1 MMRGMPGDDLQLA
14 LTGAA
19 DLRAASRAVV
29 EHLAATDLRP
39 SVYVERGGRLR
50 CQALLGYR
58 HLLDGFPPWTGII
71 GRTFAAGTPTIL
83 QDVRENA
90 AYLQAHEGTV
100 GEVCVPVSAGG
111 RIVGVVNLEAP
122 RPMSDLEVASVH
134 HAAQVLGAWIARAGG
149 LPPESASARLVRHS
163 IALAGEH
170 DLPAVGR
177 ALLAAA
183 IDITP
188 LTSAMLL
195 SQSSRGEGF
204 VFEAVRGPLASVLE
218 HASPA
223 SIAAL
228 RTMTRDG
235 CSAYTIAG
243 ASEGA
248 AIDPDIEALRQAGA
262 VSLAVLPIG
271 QDRILAVA
279 SDEETSLDTGHV
291 ELLELLAAQA
301 SACLRTA
308 GSVNRLRAQAA
319 TDSLT
324 GLGHHGTFHIELAEA
339 CGAGAVGVI
348 MVDIDDFKAYNDL
361 HGHPEGD
368 RVLRETV
375 AALAQGLRAGDS
387 LYRVGGDEFAALLP
401 GVGSESAL
409 EIARRLHGC
418 VTASETTLTVSIGA
432 AASTPGEST
441 ASLMRRADRALYT
454 VKNDGRDGVA
464 IAEDEAG
471 T

>member
-1 MMRGMPGDDLQLA
+1 MMGGMPGDRLQRALA
-14 LTGAA
+14 EAA
-19 DLRAASRAVV
+19 DLRSASRAVV

-58 HLLDGFPPWTGII
+58 HLLDGFPPWTGVV
-71 GRTFAAGTPTIL
+71 GRTFATGTATIL
-83 QDVRENA
+83 QDVRENGS
-90 AYLQAHEGTV
+90 YLQAHEGTV
-100 GEVCVPVSAGG
+100 GEACIPVSAGG
-111 RIVGVVNLEAP
+111 RTVGIVNLEAP
-122 RPMSDLEVASVH
+122 RAISDLEVASVR
-134 HAAQVLGAWIARAGG
+134 HAAQLLGAWIATAGG

-170 DLPAVGR
+170 DLPAVSR

-183 IDITP
+183 VDITP

-195 SQSSRGEGF
+195 GRRRPEDEDFS
-204 VFEAVRGPLASVLE
+204 FEAARGPLASVLE
-218 HASPA
+218 HAPPA

-235 CSAYTIAG
+235 CSAYTIAE
-243 ASEGA
+243 ATEGA
-248 AIDPDIEALRQAGA
+248 AIDPDVEALRRAGA

-279 SDEETSLDTGHV
+279 SHKETALDTEHI

-308 GSVNRLRAQAA
+308 GSVTRLRTQAA

-324 GLGHHGTFHIELAEA
+324 GLGHHGTFHIHLAEA
-339 CGAGAVGVI
+339 CADGPVGVI
-348 MVDIDDFKAYNDL
+348 MIDIDDFKAYNDL

-368 RVLRETV
+368 RVLCETV
-375 AALAQGLRAGDS
+375 AALSQGLRTGDS
-387 LYRVGGDEFAALLP
+387 LYRLGGDEFAALLP

-409 EIARRLHGC
+409 EIAGRLHGC
-418 VTASETTLTVSIGA
+418 VAVSEAALTVSIGA
-432 AASTPGEST
+432 AASAPGETT
-441 ASLMRRADRALYT
+441 ASLIRRADRALYS

-464 IAEDEAG
+464 LAEGEA
-471 T
+471 